1 MGTTTHSTNTV
12 GKLLLLP
19 NLLGEMPHHEPYL
32 PASVDRAVEKL
43 DGLIAESE
51 KGGLRFLK
59 RFKTKKLPHQT
70 PLSLFNEHTKE
81 EDIDFLLQPLQKGEV
96 WGLISDAGLPLIA
109 DPGYLLVKR
118 ARALGITVQAFSGP
132 SSLLLALM
140 LSGLP
145 GESFYFHGYLPKDR
159 EMREQ
164 ALHRMEKMA
173 TTHIFIEAPYRNQQI
188 LETLLETLSDQ
199 TELAVA
205 WDLTLPT
212 QSVVSYPVA
221 TWKKFPPPNIDKKPA
236 IFLFHA
242 AR

>member
-1 MGTTTHSTNTV
+1 MGTAPDSNRSV

-19 NLLGEMPHHEPYL
+19 NLLGEMAHHEPYL
-32 PASVDRAVEKL
+32 PGSVDRAVEKL

-81 EDIDFLLQPLQKGEV
+81 DEIDFLLQPILAGEV

-109 DPGYLLVKR
+109 DPGYALVKR
-118 ARALGITVQAFSGP
+118 ARALGITVQAFIGP

-145 GESFYFHGYLPKDR
+145 GESFTFHGYLPR
-159 EMREQ
+159 EKESLQTVLRKMEQ
-164 ALHRMEKMA
+164 EER
-173 TTHIFIEAPYRNQQI
+173 THLFIEAPYRNQQM
-188 LETLLETLSDQ
+188 LQTLLETLDDK
-199 TELAVA
+199 TELTVA

-212 QSVVSYPVA
+212 QGVMTYPIG
-221 TWKKFPPPNIDKKPA
+221 TWKKFPLPNIDKKPT
-236 IFLFHA
+236 IFLFHP
-242 AR
+242 